1 MTNPV
6 MILTDSSVYLPAGLV
21 AHYPIRIMPF
31 TLNWDGMTYRDGV
44 DIQDKEFYERLSRSN
59 SIPTTSQVTAGE
71 LHQYIQPL
79 LAEGYDVLLL
89 LISSGLSSSYLTAVN
104 ELKKFPRDRV
114 AILDTK
120 LVAMPLGFQ
129 VLASA
134 RAAMAGANL
143 AECLEVAQ
151 QMYGNIGA
159 YFTVDNLKYLAAGGR
174 INTAKRLLGSAINIK
189 PVLQLRDG
197 KIELVC
203 GVISQRKAIARMLDL
218 AEEAIGGRTPVY
230 MSIIHTLAEEQARE
244 LLETARARYAPVE
257 IYLSDLSPVIG
268 THVGPGVLAII
279 YMAGVEESIPVCN
292 ASGLM
297 KMPQENQVRT
307 VETGEPAY
315 V

>member
-6 MILTDSSVYLPAGLV
+6 MILTDSSVYLPNDLIDK
-21 AHYPIRIMPF
+21 YPIRIMPF
-31 TLNWDGMTYRDGV
+31 SLNWDGMTYRDGV
-44 DIQDKEFYERLSRSN
+44 DIHAKEFYERLSSSN
-59 SIPTTSQVTAGE
+59 SIPTTSQVTSGE
-71 LHQYIQPL
+71 LHQNIHSL
-79 LAEGYDVLLL
+79 LEEGYDVLLL

-104 ELKKFPRDRV
+104 EMKKFPRNRV

-120 LVAMPLGFQ
+120 LVSMPLGFQ
-129 VLASA
+129 VLAAA

-143 AECLEVAQ
+143 AECQQVAQ
-151 QMYGNIGA
+151 QVYGNIGA

-203 GVISQRKAIARMLDL
+203 SVISQRKAIVRMLDL

-230 MSIIHTLAEEQARE
+230 ISICHTLVEEQAQE
-244 LLETARARYAPVE
+244 LLETARARYSPGE
-257 IYLSDLSPVIG
+257 IFLSDLSPVIG

-279 YMAGVEESIPVCN
+279 YMAGVEESIPLCN
-292 ASGLM
+292 ASGLL
-297 KMPQENQVRT
+297 KMPQDNQMQT
-307 VETGEPAY
+307 VATGEPAY
-315 V
+315 I